1 MALGSG
7 RWYFLPYF
15 SVFPF
20 KLTEFLFFTFLC
32 SSRIYNMEIFTIFDE
47 YFFGTSENK
56 RLEQFSKIRNTLDN
70 LNLNNDIE
78 KNFC

>member
-1 MALGSG
+1 
-7 RWYFLPYF
+7 
-15 SVFPF
+15 
-20 KLTEFLFFTFLC
+20 
-32 SSRIYNMEIFTIFDE
+32 MEIFTIFDE

-78 KNFC
+78 KNLC